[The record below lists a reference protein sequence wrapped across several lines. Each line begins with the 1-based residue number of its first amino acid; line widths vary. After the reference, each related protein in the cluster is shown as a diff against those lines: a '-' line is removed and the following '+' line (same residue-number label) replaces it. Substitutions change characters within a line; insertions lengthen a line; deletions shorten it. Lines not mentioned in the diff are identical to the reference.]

1 MVEEKFQPGPSVNQ
15 LNVQIQQERSK
26 ALGDTSHYDG
36 WKVGDFI
43 QDMKLDFFEGNIIKY
58 VCRHR
63 KKNGRIDLLKARTY
77 LDKLISF
84 NYKD

>member
-1 MVEEKFQPGPSVNQ
+1 MIEAKFQVGQSVSQ
-15 LNVQIQQERSK
+15 LETQLKEERNK

-36 WKVGDFI
+36 WKIGDFI
-43 QDMKLDFFEGNIIKY
+43 QDLKLDFFEGNIIKY